1 MKNNNW
7 YYNTSSD
14 DEEWNNL
21 NRKYSTILVISRK
34 KNRMSIFKSHKWNVL
49 TKRSFSLFYFS
60 SPLVNLSEKPYMTKV
75 SEPNTNSENPA
86 VQTCYF
92 FCIESPHGRWH
103 FNLSLFKRTFLS
115 QSNRKLS
122 IHENLYPRQITNLA
136 ICNVLL
142 EKQRNIKLNKFRGNL
157 CLQKIVHLR

>member
-1 MKNNNW
+1 
-7 YYNTSSD
+7 
-14 DEEWNNL
+14 
-21 NRKYSTILVISRK
+21 
-34 KNRMSIFKSHKWNVL
+34 
-49 TKRSFSLFYFS
+49 
-60 SPLVNLSEKPYMTKV
+60 MTKV

-157 CLQKIVHLR
+157 YLQKIVHLR